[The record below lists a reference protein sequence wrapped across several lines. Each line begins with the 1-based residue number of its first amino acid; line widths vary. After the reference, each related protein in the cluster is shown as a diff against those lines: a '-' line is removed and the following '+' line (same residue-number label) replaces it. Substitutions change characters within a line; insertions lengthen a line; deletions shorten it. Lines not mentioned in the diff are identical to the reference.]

1 MSKIRFLTDSGC
13 DLPADMIAKANLDVI
28 PFSIECAGKIYREG
42 ADLTAFALYD
52 ILENESA
59 LPTTTQ
65 INAFEIVSHY
75 GAAFDEGYTDLVV
88 CFISS
93 SGSSTHGNAIMAK
106 DMFYEDR
113 PEAVGKFDI
122 HVVDTKT
129 YAMGYGWPVYQAALM
144 HRRGAG
150 LSAVLAYLEDWFSQV
165 EIYCGLYSLKHAR
178 KSGRLGAAASI
189 IGEALGIR
197 PILSLIGGEV
207 KQIATVRGDKAL
219 IPTLVKLSSA
229 RRRLGTQYMVLG
241 GNLPGCSQELEQ
253 KLKAA
258 CGEEYVGFYQLGPA
272 VSINTGPRAIVTVV
286 LGPTRSR

>member
-1 MSKIRFLTDSGC
+1 MNKIRFLTDSGC
-13 DLPADMIAKANLDVI
+13 DLPAELIAKANIDVI
-28 PFSIECAGKIYREG
+28 PFSIECAGRIYREG
-42 ADLTAFALYD
+42 RDLTAFDLYD

-59 LPTTTQ
+59 LPTHSQ

-75 GAAFDEGYTDLVV
+75 GAAFDEGYTDMVV

-93 SGSSTHGNAIMAK
+93 TGSSTHANAVMAQ

-129 YAMGYGWPVYQAALM
+129 YSMGYGWPVYQAALM

-150 LSAVLAYLEDWFSQV
+150 LSAVLAYLEDWFSQI

-178 KSGRLGAAASI
+178 KSGRLGGAASI

-197 PILSLIGGEV
+197 PVLSLIGGEV

-219 IPTLVKLSSA
+219 IPALVKVTKEK
-229 RRRLGTQYMVLG
+229 RRSGTQYIVLG
-241 GNLPGCSQELEQ
+241 GNLPGCSKELEQ
-253 KLKAA
+253 AMKAA
-258 CGEEYVGFYQLGPA
+258 CGEEYVGFYQLGPV
-272 VSINTGPRAIVTVV
+272 VSINTGPRAIVTMV
-286 LGPTRSR
+286 LGAPRKR